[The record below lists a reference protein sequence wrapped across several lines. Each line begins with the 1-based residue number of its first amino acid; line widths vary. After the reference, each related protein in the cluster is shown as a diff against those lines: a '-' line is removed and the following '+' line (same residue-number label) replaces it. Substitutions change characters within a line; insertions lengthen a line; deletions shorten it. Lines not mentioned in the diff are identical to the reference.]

1 MMQSIPMTNLQFPR
15 GEYDCRLNA
24 AVSALDQQGLHG
36 VVLFR
41 QESMYYLSGYDTSGY
56 TMFQA
61 MYLGVDGRMALL
73 TRSADRIQSRVT
85 SIIPDIRI
93 WTDREEASPAEELRE
108 LLRDYGCENQTI
120 GIEYHAYG
128 LTGQRALAVNAA
140 LEDFCTLVDASDTVR
155 LVRLVK
161 SNLELDYVRKAGALC
176 DEMLEVS
183 IEYTQPGNTVKSVYG
198 AMMQGLMTGGGDP
211 SASRWPMGA
220 GESAVFCRYHTGDEI
235 IQDNDLVI
243 FEPAAAYRHYH
254 ACMMYNIVTGDLD
267 PRHQAM
273 HESCVDAL
281 ESCQALLRPGNTVGE
296 LYAAHVNAFERGGY
310 ATASLAAC
318 GYSVGISYPPT
329 WMDWPMIWAEN
340 PQVLEPGMVFF
351 MHMIL
356 LDDSTGLSMCL
367 GETAIVTQG
376 DCERVNHMP
385 RDVIQV

>member
-1 MMQSIPMTNLQFPR
+1 MTNLQFPR
-15 GEYDCRLNA
+15 GEYDRRLNA

-161 SNLELDYVRKAGALC
+161 SNLELDYVRQAGTLC

-183 IEYTQPGNTVKSVYG
+183 IEYTQPGNTVKSVCG
-198 AMMQGLMTGGGDP
+198 AMMQVLMTGGGDP

-235 IQDNDLVI
+235 IQDNDQVI

-281 ESCQALLRPGNTVGE
+281 ESCQALLRAGNTVGE
-296 LYAAHVNAFERGGY
+296 LYAAHANAFQRGGY
-310 ATASLAAC
+310 TNAALAAC

-367 GETAIVTQG
+367 GETAIVTEG
-376 DCERVNHMP
+376 ACERVNHMP

>member
-1 MMQSIPMTNLQFPR
+1 MTNLHFPR
-15 GEYDCRLNA
+15 GEYDRRLSA
-24 AVSALDQQGLHG
+24 VVSALDQQGLHG

-61 MYLGVDGRMALL
+61 MYLGADGRMALL

-128 LTGQRALAVNAA
+128 LTGQRALAVNSA
-140 LEDFCTLVDASDTVR
+140 LQDFCTLVDASDTVR

-161 SNLELDYVRKAGALC
+161 SNLELDYVRQAGTLC

-198 AMMQGLMTGGGDP
+198 AMMQVLMTGGGDP

-235 IQDNDLVI
+235 IQDNDQVI

-281 ESCQALLRPGNTVGE
+281 ESCQALLRAGNTVGE
-296 LYAAHVNAFERGGY
+296 LYAAHANAFQRGGY
-310 ATASLAAC
+310 TNAALAAC

-376 DCERVNHMP
+376 NCERVNHMP
-385 RDVIQV
+385 RGVIQV

>member
-1 MMQSIPMTNLQFPR
+1 MQSIPMTNLQFPR

-161 SNLELDYVRKAGALC
+161 SDLELDYVRKAGALC

-296 LYAAHVNAFERGGY
+296 LYAEHANAFERGGY

>member
-1 MMQSIPMTNLQFPR
+1 MTNLHFPR
-15 GEYDCRLNA
+15 GEYDRRLSA
-24 AVSALDQQGLHG
+24 VVSALDQQGLHG

-128 LTGQRALAVNAA
+128 LTGQRALAVNSA
-140 LEDFCTLVDASDTVR
+140 LQDFCTLVDASDTVR

-161 SNLELDYVRKAGALC
+161 SNLELDYVRQAGTLC

-198 AMMQGLMTGGGDP
+198 AMMQVLMTGGGDP

-235 IQDNDLVI
+235 IQDNDQVI

-281 ESCQALLRPGNTVGE
+281 ESCQALLRAGNTVGE
-296 LYAAHVNAFERGGY
+296 LYAAHANAFQRGGY
-310 ATASLAAC
+310 TNAALAAC

>member
-1 MMQSIPMTNLQFPR
+1 MTNLHFPR
-15 GEYDCRLNA
+15 GEYDRRLSA
-24 AVSALDQQGLHG
+24 VVSALDQQGLHG

-140 LEDFCTLVDASDTVR
+140 LQDFCTLVDASDTVR

-161 SNLELDYVRKAGALC
+161 SNLELDYVRQAGTLC

-198 AMMQGLMTGGGDP
+198 AMMQVLMTGGGDP

-235 IQDNDLVI
+235 IQDNDQVI

-281 ESCQALLRPGNTVGE
+281 ESCQTLLRAGNTVGE
-296 LYAAHVNAFERGGY
+296 LYAAHANAFQRGGY
-310 ATASLAAC
+310 TNAALAAC

-367 GETAIVTQG
+367 GETAIVTEG
-376 DCERVNHMP
+376 ACERVNHMP

>member
-1 MMQSIPMTNLQFPR
+1 MTNLHFPR
-15 GEYDCRLNA
+15 GEYDRRLSA
-24 AVSALDQQGLHG
+24 VVSALDQQGLHG

-140 LEDFCTLVDASDTVR
+140 LQDFCTLVDASDTVR

-161 SNLELDYVRKAGALC
+161 SNLELDYVRQAGTLC

-198 AMMQGLMTGGGDP
+198 AMMQVLMTGGGDP

-235 IQDNDLVI
+235 IQDNDQVI

-281 ESCQALLRPGNTVGE
+281 ESCQALLRAGNTVGE
-296 LYAAHVNAFERGGY
+296 LYAAHANAFQRGGY
-310 ATASLAAC
+310 TNAALAAC

-340 PQVLEPGMVFF
+340 PHVLEPGMVFF

-367 GETAIVTQG
+367 GETAIVTEG
-376 DCERVNHMP
+376 ACERVNHMP

>member
-1 MMQSIPMTNLQFPR
+1 MTNLHFPR
-15 GEYDCRLNA
+15 GEYDRRLSA
-24 AVSALDQQGLHG
+24 VVSALDQQGLHG

-140 LEDFCTLVDASDTVR
+140 LQDFCTLVDASDTVR

-161 SNLELDYVRKAGALC
+161 SNLELDYVRQAGTLC

-198 AMMQGLMTGGGDP
+198 AMMQVLMTGGGDP

-235 IQDNDLVI
+235 IQDNDQVI

-254 ACMMYNIVTGDLD
+254 ACMMYNIVTGGLD

-281 ESCQALLRPGNTVGE
+281 ESCQVLLRAGNTVGE
-296 LYAAHVNAFERGGY
+296 LYAAHANAFQRGGY
-310 ATASLAAC
+310 TNAALAAC

-367 GETAIVTQG
+367 GETAIVTEG
-376 DCERVNHMP
+376 ACERINHMP

>member
-1 MMQSIPMTNLQFPR
+1 MTNLHFPR
-15 GEYDCRLNA
+15 GEYDRRLNA

-41 QESMYYLSGYDTSGY
+41 QESMYYLSGYDTAGY

-73 TRSADRIQSRVT
+73 TRSADRIQSRMT
-85 SIIPDIRI
+85 SIVPDIRI
-93 WTDREEASPAEELRE
+93 WTDREDASPAEELCE

-120 GIEYHAYG
+120 GVEYHAYG
-128 LTGQRALAVNAA
+128 LTGQRALAVNAV

-161 SNLELDYVRKAGALC
+161 SDLELDYVRKAGVLC
-176 DEMLEVS
+176 DEMLAVS
-183 IEYTQPGNTVKSVYG
+183 IEHTQPGNTVKSVYG
-198 AMMQGLMTGGGDP
+198 AMMQVLMAGGGDP
-211 SASRWPMGA
+211 SAGRWPMGA
-220 GESAVFCRYHTGDEI
+220 GESAVFCRYHTGDEV
-235 IQDNDLVI
+235 IQDSDLVI
-243 FEPAAAYRHYH
+243 FEPGAAYRHYH
-254 ACMMYNIVTGDLD
+254 ACMMYNIVTGDVD

-296 LYAAHVNAFERGGY
+296 LYAAHAIAFARGGY
-310 ATASLAAC
+310 AKASLAAC
-318 GYSVGISYPPT
+318 GYSVGIAYPPT

-356 LDDSTGLSMCL
+356 LDDSTGLSMSL

>member
-1 MMQSIPMTNLQFPR
+1 MTNLHFPR
-15 GEYDCRLNA
+15 GEYDRRLSA
-24 AVSALDQQGLHG
+24 VVSALDQQGLHG

-140 LEDFCTLVDASDTVR
+140 LQDFCTLVDASDTVR

-161 SNLELDYVRKAGALC
+161 SNLELDYVRQAGTLC

-198 AMMQGLMTGGGDP
+198 AMMQVLMTGGGDP

-235 IQDNDLVI
+235 IQDNDQVI

-281 ESCQALLRPGNTVGE
+281 ESCQVLLRAGNTVGE
-296 LYAAHVNAFERGGY
+296 LYAAHANAFQRGGY
-310 ATASLAAC
+310 TNAALAAC

-367 GETAIVTQG
+367 GETAIVTEG
-376 DCERVNHMP
+376 ACERINHMP

>member
-1 MMQSIPMTNLQFPR
+1 MTNLHFPR
-15 GEYDCRLNA
+15 GEYDRRLSDV
-24 AVSALDQQGLHG
+24 VSALDQQGLHG

-140 LEDFCTLVDASDTVR
+140 LQDFCTLVDASDTVR

-161 SNLELDYVRKAGALC
+161 SNLELDYVRQAGTLC

-198 AMMQGLMTGGGDP
+198 AMMQVLMTGGGDP

-235 IQDNDLVI
+235 IQDNDQVI

-281 ESCQALLRPGNTVGE
+281 ESCQALLRAGNTVGE
-296 LYAAHVNAFERGGY
+296 LYAAHANAFQRGGY
-310 ATASLAAC
+310 TNAALAAC

-367 GETAIVTQG
+367 GETAIVTEG
-376 DCERVNHMP
+376 ACERVNHMP

>member
-1 MMQSIPMTNLQFPR
+1 MTNLHFPR
-15 GEYDCRLNA
+15 GEYDRRLSDV
-24 AVSALDQQGLHG
+24 VSALDQQGLHG

-140 LEDFCTLVDASDTVR
+140 LQDFCTLVDASDTVR

-161 SNLELDYVRKAGALC
+161 SNLELDYVRQAGTLC

-198 AMMQGLMTGGGDP
+198 AMMQVLMTGGGDP

-235 IQDNDLVI
+235 IQDNDQVI

-281 ESCQALLRPGNTVGE
+281 ESCQALLRAGNTVGE
-296 LYAAHVNAFERGGY
+296 LYAAHANAFQRGGY
-310 ATASLAAC
+310 TNAALAAC

-367 GETAIVTQG
+367 GETAIVTEG
-376 DCERVNHMP
+376 ACERINHMP

>member
-1 MMQSIPMTNLQFPR
+1 MTNLHFPR
-15 GEYDCRLNA
+15 GEYDRRLSA
-24 AVSALDQQGLHG
+24 VVSALDQQGLHG

-128 LTGQRALAVNAA
+128 LTGQRALAVNSA
-140 LEDFCTLVDASDTVR
+140 LQDFCTLVDASDTVR

-161 SNLELDYVRKAGALC
+161 SNLELDYVRQAGTLC

-198 AMMQGLMTGGGDP
+198 AMMQVLMTGGGDP

-235 IQDNDLVI
+235 IQDNDQVI

-281 ESCQALLRPGNTVGE
+281 ESCQALLRAGNTVGE
-296 LYAAHVNAFERGGY
+296 LYAAHANAFQRGGY
-310 ATASLAAC
+310 TNAALAAC

-367 GETAIVTQG
+367 GETAIVTEG
-376 DCERVNHMP
+376 ACERINHMP

>member
-1 MMQSIPMTNLQFPR
+1 MTNLHFPR
-15 GEYDCRLNA
+15 GEYDRRLSA
-24 AVSALDQQGLHG
+24 VVSALDQQGLHG

-128 LTGQRALAVNAA
+128 LTGQRALAVNSA
-140 LEDFCTLVDASDTVR
+140 LQDFCTLVDASDTVR

-161 SNLELDYVRKAGALC
+161 SNLELDYVRQAGTLC

-198 AMMQGLMTGGGDP
+198 AMMQVLMTGGGDP

-235 IQDNDLVI
+235 IQDNDQVI

-281 ESCQALLRPGNTVGE
+281 ESCQALLRAGNTVGE
-296 LYAAHVNAFERGGY
+296 LYAAHANAFQRGGY
-310 ATASLAAC
+310 TNAALAAC

-367 GETAIVTQG
+367 GETAIVTEG
-376 DCERVNHMP
+376 ACERVNHMP

>member
-1 MMQSIPMTNLQFPR
+1 MTNLHFPR
-15 GEYDCRLNA
+15 GEYDRRLSDV
-24 AVSALDQQGLHG
+24 VSALDQQGLHG

-128 LTGQRALAVNAA
+128 LTGQRALAVNSA
-140 LEDFCTLVDASDTVR
+140 LQDFCTLVDASDTVR

-161 SNLELDYVRKAGALC
+161 SNLELDYVRQAGTLC

-198 AMMQGLMTGGGDP
+198 AMMQVLMTGGGDP

-235 IQDNDLVI
+235 IQDNDQVI

-281 ESCQALLRPGNTVGE
+281 ESCQALLRAGNTVGE
-296 LYAAHVNAFERGGY
+296 LYAAHANAFQRGGY
-310 ATASLAAC
+310 TNAALAAC

-367 GETAIVTQG
+367 GETAIVTEG
-376 DCERVNHMP
+376 ACERVNHMP

>member
-1 MMQSIPMTNLQFPR
+1 MTNLHFPR
-15 GEYDCRLNA
+15 GEYDRRLSA
-24 AVSALDQQGLHG
+24 VVSALDQQGLHG

-93 WTDREEASPAEELRE
+93 WTDREEASPADELRE

-128 LTGQRALAVNAA
+128 LTGQRALAVNSA
-140 LEDFCTLVDASDTVR
+140 LQDFCTLVDASDTVR

-161 SNLELDYVRKAGALC
+161 SNLELDYVRQAGTLC

-198 AMMQGLMTGGGDP
+198 AMMQVLMTGGGDP

-235 IQDNDLVI
+235 IQDNDQVI

-254 ACMMYNIVTGDLD
+254 ACMMYNIVTGGLD

-281 ESCQALLRPGNTVGE
+281 ESCQVLLRAGNTVGE
-296 LYAAHVNAFERGGY
+296 LYAAHANAFQRGGY
-310 ATASLAAC
+310 TDAALAAC

-340 PQVLEPGMVFF
+340 PHVLEPGMVFF

-367 GETAIVTQG
+367 GETAIVTEG
-376 DCERVNHMP
+376 ACERVNHMP

>member
-1 MMQSIPMTNLQFPR
+1 MTNLHFPR
-15 GEYDCRLNA
+15 GEYDRRLSDV
-24 AVSALDQQGLHG
+24 VSALDQQGLHG

-128 LTGQRALAVNAA
+128 LTGQRALAVNSA
-140 LEDFCTLVDASDTVR
+140 LQDFCTLVDASDTVR

-161 SNLELDYVRKAGALC
+161 SNLELDYVRQAGTLC

-198 AMMQGLMTGGGDP
+198 AMMQVLMTGGGDP

-235 IQDNDLVI
+235 IQDNDQVI

-281 ESCQALLRPGNTVGE
+281 ESCQVLLRAGNTVGE
-296 LYAAHVNAFERGGY
+296 LYAAHANAFQRGGY
-310 ATASLAAC
+310 TNAALAAC

-367 GETAIVTQG
+367 GETAIVTEG
-376 DCERVNHMP
+376 ACERVNHMP

>member
-1 MMQSIPMTNLQFPR
+1 MQSIPMTNLQFPR

-161 SNLELDYVRKAGALC
+161 SDLELDYVRKAGALC
-176 DEMLEVS
+176 DEMLDVS

-281 ESCQALLRPGNTVGE
+281 ESCQAILRPGNTVGE
-296 LYAAHVNAFERGGY
+296 LYAAHTHAFERGGY

-329 WMDWPMIWAEN
+329 WMDWPMIWAGN

>member
-1 MMQSIPMTNLQFPR
+1 MTNLHFPR
-15 GEYDCRLNA
+15 GEYDRRLSA
-24 AVSALDQQGLHG
+24 VVSALDQQGLHG

-140 LEDFCTLVDASDTVR
+140 LQDFCTLVDASDTVR

-161 SNLELDYVRKAGALC
+161 SNLELDYVRQAGTLC

-198 AMMQGLMTGGGDP
+198 AMMQVLMTGGGDP

-235 IQDNDLVI
+235 IQDNDQVI

-254 ACMMYNIVTGDLD
+254 ACMMYNIVTGGLD

-281 ESCQALLRPGNTVGE
+281 ESCQVLLRAGNTVGE
-296 LYAAHVNAFERGGY
+296 LYAAHANAFQRGGY
-310 ATASLAAC
+310 TNAALAAC

-367 GETAIVTQG
+367 GETAIVTEG
-376 DCERVNHMP
+376 ACERVNHMP